1 MSNQMFDLHGKKAL
15 VVGGHGGIGKAI
27 ALGLADAGADVAVA
41 SRNLE
46 ALKNV
51 AKEIEAKG
59 CRSLAVSVDIV
70 DEKQVNEMV
79 AQVLQAFTR
88 IDILVNAAGLA
99 IRKPADSFPID
110 EWQKVMD
117 INTRGTFLC
126 CQAVGRVMLKQKSG
140 RIINLSSVRGR
151 YGLPSGYAAYCP
163 SKGAVDTLTRTLA
176 CEWAKYN
183 INVNAVAPG
192 YIETEM
198 VSNLVSQGKLNVEE
212 LKTRTP
218 SGVLTS
224 AEDVA
229 EAVVFLASESSR
241 SINGET
247 IIIDGGWTAYGYLE
261 SWLAR
266 NRF

>member
-1 MSNQMFDLHGKKAL
+1 MNNQMFELHGKKAL

-79 AQVLQAFTR
+79 AQVLHAFSR

-176 CEWAKYN
+176 CEWAKSN
-183 INVNAVAPG
+183 VLVNAVAPT
-192 YIETEM
+192 IVETD
-198 VSNLVSQGKLNVEE
+198 
-212 LKTRTP
+212 
-218 SGVLTS
+218 LTKD
-224 AEDVA
+224 ALADPAYAKQMKDRIPMGRWALPEDIVGP
-229 EAVVFLASESSR
+229 VIFFASDASR
-241 SINGET
+241 FVTGQILYV
-247 IIIDGGWTAYGYLE
+247 DGGVTTW
-261 SWLAR
+261 
-266 NRF
+266 